1 MRTADLHR
9 KTNETDIKVSINI
22 DGTGQYDIDTG
33 IGFLDHMLEQLA
45 RHSLMDI
52 TLKAAGDLH
61 IDAHHTTEDTGWAIG
76 EALNKA
82 LGDRAGITRYAHTL
96 LPMDETLST
105 VALDI
110 SGRPFLVWQVELP
123 SDVLGTMETELF
135 REWFQAFAMGARIT
149 LHVRNDYG
157 VKHIILSKVA
167 IRHWRG
173 LCARRHRLTLEVM
186 GGFLRQKAVWAP
198 HRCRRI
204 RTDETGIN

>member
-1 MRTADLHR
+1 MRTADLQR

-123 SDVLGTMETELF
+123 SEVLGSMETELF

-157 VKHIILSKVA
+157 VNTHHIVESCYKAL
-167 IRHWRG
+167 
-173 LCARRHRLTLEVM
+173 ARS
-186 GGFLRQKAVWAP
+186 LREATQIDPRSDGRIPSTKGSLGAV
-198 HRCRRI
+198 
-204 RTDETGIN
+204 

>member
-1 MRTADLHR
+1 MRTADLYR

-123 SDVLGTMETELF
+123 SEVLGSMETELF

-157 VKHIILSKVA
+157 VNTHHIVESCYKAL
-167 IRHWRG
+167 
-173 LCARRHRLTLEVM
+173 ARS
-186 GGFLRQKAVWAP
+186 LREATQIDP
-198 HRCRRI
+198 RSDGRI
-204 RTDETGIN
+204 PSTKGSLGAA

>member
-1 MRTADLHR
+1 MRTADLYR

-123 SDVLGTMETELF
+123 FDVLGTMETELF
-135 REWFQAFAMGARIT
+135 RK
-149 LHVRNDYG
+149 L
-157 VKHIILSKVA
+157 L
-167 IRHWRG
+167 
-173 LCARRHRLTLEVM
+173 
-186 GGFLRQKAVWAP
+186 
-198 HRCRRI
+198 
-204 RTDETGIN
+204 

>member
-1 MRTADLHR
+1 MRTADLQR
-9 KTNETDIKVSINI
+9 KTNETDIRVSINI

-123 SDVLGTMETELF
+123 SEVLGSMETELF

-157 VKHIILSKVA
+157 VNTHHIVESCYNAL
-167 IRHWRG
+167 
-173 LCARRHRLTLEVM
+173 ARS
-186 GGFLRQKAVWAP
+186 LREATQIDA
-198 HRCRRI
+198 RSDGRI
-204 RTDETGIN
+204 PSTKGSLGAA

>member
-9 KTNETDIKVSINI
+9 KTNETDIQLTINI
-22 DGTGQYDIDTG
+22 DGTGRYDIDTG

-52 TLKAAGDLH
+52 TLKAKGDLH
-61 IDAHHTTEDTGWAIG
+61 IDAHHTTEDTGWALG

-82 LGDRAGITRYAHTL
+82 LGDRAGITRYAHCL

-123 SDVLGTMETELF
+123 SDVLGNMETELF

-157 VKHIILSKVA
+157 VNTHHIIESCYKALARSLREA
-167 IRHWRG
+167 TQIDPRG
-173 LCARRHRLTLEVM
+173 NGRIPSTKGTL
-186 GGFLRQKAVWAP
+186 GAA
-198 HRCRRI
+198 
-204 RTDETGIN
+204 

>member
-9 KTNETDIKVSINI
+9 KTNETNIKVSINI

-52 TLKAAGDLH
+52 TLKAVGDLN

-123 SDVLGTMETELF
+123 SEVLGSMETELF

-157 VKHIILSKVA
+157 VNTHHIVESCYKAL
-167 IRHWRG
+167 
-173 LCARRHRLTLEVM
+173 ARS
-186 GGFLRQKAVWAP
+186 LREATQIDP
-198 HRCRRI
+198 RSDGRI
-204 RTDETGIN
+204 PSTKGSLGAA

>member
-1 MRTADLHR
+1 MRTADLQR

-45 RHSLMDI
+45 RHSLIDI
-52 TLKAAGDLH
+52 MLKAAGDLH

-123 SDVLGTMETELF
+123 SEVLGSMETELF

-157 VKHIILSKVA
+157 VNTHHIVESCYKAL
-167 IRHWRG
+167 
-173 LCARRHRLTLEVM
+173 ARS
-186 GGFLRQKAVWAP
+186 LREATQIDP
-198 HRCRRI
+198 RSDGRI
-204 RTDETGIN
+204 PSTKGSLGAA

>member
-1 MRTADLHR
+1 MRTADLQR

-33 IGFLDHMLEQLA
+33 IGILDHMLEQLA

-82 LGDRAGITRYAHTL
+82 LSDRAGITRYAHTL

-123 SDVLGTMETELF
+123 SEVLGSMETELF

-157 VKHIILSKVA
+157 VNTHHIVESCYKAL
-167 IRHWRG
+167 
-173 LCARRHRLTLEVM
+173 ARS
-186 GGFLRQKAVWAP
+186 LREATQIDPRSAG
-198 HRCRRI
+198 RI
-204 RTDETGIN
+204 PSTKGSLGAA

>member
-96 LPMDETLST
+96 LPMDEALST

-157 VKHIILSKVA
+157 VNTHHIVESCYKAL
-167 IRHWRG
+167 
-173 LCARRHRLTLEVM
+173 ARS
-186 GGFLRQKAVWAP
+186 LREATQIDP
-198 HRCRRI
+198 RSDGRI
-204 RTDETGIN
+204 PSTKGSLGAA